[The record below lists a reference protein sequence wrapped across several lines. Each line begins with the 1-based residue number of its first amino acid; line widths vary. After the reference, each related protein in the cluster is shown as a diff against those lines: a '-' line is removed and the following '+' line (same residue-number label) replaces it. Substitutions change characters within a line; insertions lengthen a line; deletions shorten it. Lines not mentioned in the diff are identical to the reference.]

1 MSAHLK
7 KTQYL
12 QNRMLR
18 SEPVLSG
25 GRALKHAYE
34 KSKTAAKSSSASQ
47 DGGPLDPRHLPEGI
61 SASATASA
69 PAKAKGSK
77 AANTLLSGLKD
88 IFFGDKAN
96 LQPIVLDASS
106 ISELSLDGI
115 ISKFR
120 SILKGSSQF
129 HESKISKSL
138 KNVLLPNAWSNANK
152 AAFLLGAQQ
161 LLVKVAEEIP
171 GIFIAPVQNA
181 APASVTDLWLM
192 ADWGEFENV
201 RAQCLSAVQL
211 VTADATFDSTSNPAL
226 RHLVAR
232 CTQDLNAKVSDQRK
246 LPSGL
251 VPLIQH
257 IVSLRQEYPEL
268 RDKPDFDSCRLSG
281 LHQWNH
287 RLFVRL

>member
-161 LLVKVAEEIP
+161 LLVKLAEEIP

-181 APASVTDLWLM
+181 VAASVTDLWLM

-268 RDKPDFDSCRLSG
+268 RDKRDFDSFRLSG

>member
-1 MSAHLK
+1 
-7 KTQYL
+7 
-12 QNRMLR
+12 MLC

-47 DGGPLDPRHLPEGI
+47 DGGPLDPCHLPEGI

-69 PAKAKGSK
+69 PAKAKRSK

-88 IFFGDKAN
+88 IFFGDKAH

-106 ISELSLDGI
+106 ISELSLHGI

-129 HESKISKSL
+129 HKSKIYNSFT
-138 KNVLLPNAWSNANK
+138 NLLQPNLWTNASK

-161 LLVKVAEEIP
+161 LLVKLAEEIP

-181 APASVTDLWLM
+181 VTASVIDLWLM
-192 ADWGEFENV
+192 ADWGEFEDV

-211 VTADATFDSTSNPAL
+211 VTADATFDSKADSSL
-226 RHLVAR
+226 RLLVAR

-268 RDKPDFDSCRLSG
+268 RDKPDYGSFRLSG